1 MNQILDGN
9 QEKTTNNVKY
19 LTPDEF
25 EAEWVKLFPLLADQE
40 LPSLIRAQAD

>member
-1 MNQILDGN
+1 MDNN
-9 QEKTTNNVKY
+9 PENTSNNVKL

-25 EAEWVKLFPLLADQE
+25 EAEWIKLFPLLADQE